1 MGKFISN
8 PTVNVDPA
16 AVVVQAPPTAPVSEE
31 KVVRAVAPVE
41 KVRVAPKPRAA
52 CPKKPAAAA
61 VAVAVAPM
69 AQVPEESVVPPTP
82 TPTPTPTPAPVK
94 TAVKK
99 V

>member
-1 MGKFISN
+1 MRKFISN
-8 PTVNVDPA
+8 PAVNVDPVA
-16 AVVVQAPPTAPVSEE
+16 ETPVAENAFSAPVAEE

-61 VAVAVAPM
+61 PM
-69 AQVPEESVVPPTP
+69 AQVPEESVVPPVAKAAP
-82 TPTPTPTPAPVK
+82 AAPAAPAAVVAPVK
-94 TAVKK
+94 K